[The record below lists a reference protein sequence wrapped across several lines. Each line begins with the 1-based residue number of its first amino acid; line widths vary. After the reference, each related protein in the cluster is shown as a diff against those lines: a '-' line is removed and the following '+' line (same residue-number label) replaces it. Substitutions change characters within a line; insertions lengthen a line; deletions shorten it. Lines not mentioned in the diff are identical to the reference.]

1 MRALITRDHLSPDNG
16 HWEDVIYNSGY
27 RGQTGRGVNGD
38 LICDRDHYE
47 LISLVTVMVTMG
59 PVEERRAHA

>member
-47 LISLVTVMVTMG
+47 LISLVTVTVTMG
-59 PVEERRAHA
+59 PAEERRAHA

>member
-1 MRALITRDHLSPDNG
+1 MRALITRDHLSPDNE

-47 LISLVTVMVTMG
+47 LISLVTVTVTMG
-59 PVEERRAHA
+59 PAEERRAHA

>member
-1 MRALITRDHLSPDNG
+1 MRALITRDHISSDNG

-27 RGQTGRGVNGD
+27 RGQTGRGVIGD

-47 LISLVTVMVTMG
+47 LISLVTVTVTMG
-59 PVEERRAHA
+59 PAEERRAHA

>member
-16 HWEDVIYNSGY
+16 QWGDVIYNSGY
-27 RGQTGRGVNGD
+27 RRQTGRGVIGD

-47 LISLVTVMVTMG
+47 LISLVTVTVTMG
-59 PVEERRAHA
+59 PAEERKAHA